1 MFKDPLVIAGK
12 EYKSRLLVGTGK
24 YVNEEQ
30 ALESI
35 KASKSEI
42 VTVAIRRVELDSKK
56 RPNSILNF
64 ITPEQ
69 FTILPNTAGC
79 FSAKEAI
86 RIACLGREL
95 LNWESLVK
103 LEVLKDKETLLPL
116 MDETVSAAK
125 ELVNL
130 GFKVMVYCTDE
141 LDYALTLEDIGCVAI
156 MPLASPIGSGQG
168 IINPDAIEKII
179 EKISC
184 PVIIDAGI
192 GAASE
197 VTIAMEMGC
206 DGVLLNTAIAK
217 AKDPI
222 LMAEAMRDAAISGR
236 KSFLAGRIPVKKD
249 ANPSSPM
256 KGIVNSWKILLKVF
270 LRHDQDLR

>member
-1 MFKDPLVIAGK
+1 MIGFHFLLSEYSQIIHQNISSNFSKAAQNPSPPFLCPCQISGIKDALGHFSFKIKP
-12 EYKSRLLVGTGK
+12 SRPK
-24 YVNEEQ
+24 FI
-30 ALESI
+30 SPSPI
-35 KASKSEI
+35 C
-42 VTVAIRRVELDSKK
+42 
-56 RPNSILNF
+56 RPSPF
-64 ITPEQ
+64 
-69 FTILPNTAGC
+69 
-79 FSAKEAI
+79 
-86 RIACLGREL
+86 
-95 LNWESLVK
+95 
-103 LEVLKDKETLLPL
+103 
-116 MDETVSAAK
+116 
-125 ELVNL
+125 
-130 GFKVMVYCTDE
+130 
-141 LDYALTLEDIGCVAI
+141 

-168 IINPDAIEKII
+168 IINPEAIEKII

-256 KGIVNSWKILLKVF
+256 KGIINS
-270 LRHDQDLR
+270 

>member
-24 YVNEEQ
+24 YINEEQ

-64 ITPEQ
+64 VTPEQ

-95 LNWESLVK
+95 LNGESLVK

-141 LDYALTLEDIGCVAI
+141 LDYALTLEDIGCIAI

-168 IINPDAIEKII
+168 IINPEAIEKII

-197 VTIAMEMGC
+197 VSIAMEMGC

-217 AKDPI
+217 AKNPI

-256 KGIVNSWKILLKVF
+256 KGIVNS
-270 LRHDQDLR
+270 

>member
-1 MFKDPLVIAGK
+1 
-12 EYKSRLLVGTGK
+12 
-24 YVNEEQ
+24 
-30 ALESI
+30 
-35 KASKSEI
+35 
-42 VTVAIRRVELDSKK
+42 
-56 RPNSILNF
+56 
-64 ITPEQ
+64 
-69 FTILPNTAGC
+69 
-79 FSAKEAI
+79 
-86 RIACLGREL
+86 
-95 LNWESLVK
+95 
-103 LEVLKDKETLLPL
+103 
-116 MDETVSAAK
+116 
-125 ELVNL
+125 
-130 GFKVMVYCTDE
+130 
-141 LDYALTLEDIGCVAI
+141 

-168 IINPDAIEKII
+168 IINPEAIEKII

-256 KGIVNSWKILLKVF
+256 KGIVNS
-270 LRHDQDLR
+270 